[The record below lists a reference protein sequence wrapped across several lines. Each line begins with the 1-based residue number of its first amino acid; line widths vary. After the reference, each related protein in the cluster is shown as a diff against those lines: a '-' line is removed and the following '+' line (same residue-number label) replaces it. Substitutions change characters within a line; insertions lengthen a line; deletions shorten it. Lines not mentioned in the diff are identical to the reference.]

1 MKNPKLII
9 ENPYFLCA
17 INNIKI
23 CIDKDK
29 QKTVENIKHF
39 LPELKSGFGGS
50 HVWISTKE
58 DKRIAII
65 YF

>member
-17 INNIKI
+17 INYIKA

-29 QKTVENIKHF
+29 QKTVEIYSK
-39 LPELKSGFGGS
+39 
-50 HVWISTKE
+50 TK
-58 DKRIAII
+58 KQK
-65 YF
+65 